1 MRITDANR
9 TRDVLANLNR
19 SERALDRA
27 QQAISS
33 GLRVRRASDDPGAAL
48 TVLKLTGSSTAATQ
62 HRRNIDAALSRVGS
76 EESALDQLSETL
88 SRARELAV
96 AQGSDTSSA
105 ATRAQTRVE
114 VDKLIEFAVQL
125 GNTRGPDGYLFGGY
139 RSDQRPFATPLDPT
153 VTAVGAG
160 EQRQVEIGPGQRVN
174 TVHNAR
180 EVFVDTGAM
189 AALKQLSTALGAND
203 AAGIRSAA
211 GALQTGFDGVQGIL
225 AETGSRYGQLELT
238 ATRLDTLEQT
248 TSAHRASIQE
258 ADMEATMVEL
268 VTRQSSLQAT
278 MLSTSRILGMTLS
291 EYLR

>member
-1 MRITDANR
+1 M
-9 TRDVLANLNR
+9 
-19 SERALDRA
+19 
-27 QQAISS
+27 
-33 GLRVRRASDDPGAAL
+33 
-48 TVLKLTGSSTAATQ
+48 
-62 HRRNIDAALSRVGS
+62 
-76 EESALDQLSETL
+76 LDQLSDTL
-88 SRARELAV
+88 SRAAELGTS
-96 AQGSDTSSA
+96 QGSDTAGA

-139 RSDQRPFATPLDPT
+139 RTDQRPCAVLDPT
-153 VTAVGAG
+153 VTTVAAG
-160 EQRQVEIGPGQRVN
+160 EQQQVEVSPGQRVD

-180 EVFVDTGAM
+180 EVFLDTRAM

-203 AAGIRSAA
+203 AEGIRAA
-211 GALQTGFDGVQGIL
+211 TGALGGAFSAVQGVL

-248 TSAHRASIQE
+248 TAAHRASLEE
-258 ADMEATMVEL
+258 ADMESSMVEL
-268 VTRQSSLQAT
+268 VTRQSALQAT